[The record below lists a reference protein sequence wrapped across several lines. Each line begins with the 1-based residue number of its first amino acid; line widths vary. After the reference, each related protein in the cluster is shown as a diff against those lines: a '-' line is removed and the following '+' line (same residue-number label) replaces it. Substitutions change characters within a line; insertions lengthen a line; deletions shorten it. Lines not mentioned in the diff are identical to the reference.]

1 MMTVMKDVFFEFD
14 IQYDEYLHN
23 LHNYF
28 RLDE

>member
-1 MMTVMKDVFFEFD
+1 MMTVMKDIFFEFD

-28 RLDE
+28 RLEE